1 MASVT
6 GATSRLSV
14 IAATLAV
21 ATATSWAGAD
31 EPEEAARPDV
41 GEHEGVEAPR
51 LLQHHEATYP
61 AAAKEAGLEA
71 DVVLELLVGVD
82 GKVVTSVVAEPVGHG
97 FDEAAQ
103 GASLHF
109 LFTPA
114 LRDGHPV
121 AARIRYRYLFRIAPA
136 KPATPK
142 PQPPATQ
149 KGQLRG
155 RVVTGSPPT
164 AVAGA
169 QVIVTL
175 PDGTTRELLTDA
187 EGFWQLADAE
197 AGRYQISIRA
207 SGFKPITR
215 DVDLT
220 AGERWRDTSAIE
232 PAAAT
237 STEEPLEVNV
247 EGERPPREVTRRTLS
262 KRELETMPGS
272 MGDAMRAVQS
282 LPGVAPTY
290 VGSQQIVV
298 RGTDP
303 TDSIAYID
311 GMYVMDI
318 YHLWG
323 LSSVVPTEML
333 DHLDLYPGNYSVKY
347 GRGKG
352 GLVEAGLRD
361 PIDDGHTHGFAQLDL
376 IDARLMLEGPVPG
389 MDGTTYIGA
398 VRRSH
403 LDAIAMPAL
412 GWPVTPVYN
421 DYQFFV
427 VTHPTPD
434 SRLRLGVLGAND
446 RFTYENED
454 EVSAMQLDSR
464 AGFFYLNSVYEA
476 RLSDQ
481 VDWTHTLAVGR
492 IYRRFSYTSVDDSFH
507 VDAPA
512 YPIGAR
518 TELGWRLIPGLRL
531 NLGTDIHYAPYRV
544 ELRLP
549 EQPASQSQPT
559 ARTAFQP
566 LTEVETSETHLQPAA
581 YAELVATPTVALR
594 VIGGVRVDYY
604 RTIDHVD
611 VSPRLSARYDLVRAP
626 ERTTLKGGVGLF
638 TQPPPPELVLPGFGT
653 PGLRS
658 SRAIQSSLGVE
669 QTLGDSVEASVE
681 GFTYRLSDLVRRDV
695 SPSGE
700 LEYDNSGEGVTY
712 GLETL
717 VRIKPASRFYGWLA
731 YTLSRSLRRQTSDDP
746 LVLASTDVTH
756 VLTALGSYRLGRG
769 WEAGLKFQYVS
780 GTPYTPTVG
789 AIYSS
794 TTNEYLRIRGEPNSA
809 RLPAYHE
816 LDLRVEKRWALGKS
830 VTLTT
835 YLDLINVYGKDHI
848 LGERCSD
855 DLTRCEYATHPM
867 PMIPS
872 LGVRGEF

>member
-1 MASVT
+1 MALVTAAT
-6 GATSRLSV
+6 GAR
-14 IAATLAV
+14 
-21 ATATSWAGAD
+21 AD
-31 EPEEAARPDV
+31 ETPEPDAPEAE
-41 GEHEGVEAPR
+41 EHVGVEPPR
-51 LLQHHEATYP
+51 LLQQHEATYP
-61 AAAKEAGLEA
+61 PPAKEAGLEA
-71 DVVLELLVGVD
+71 DVVLELLVGAD
-82 GKVVTSVVAEPVGHG
+82 GKVADSVVVEPAGHG
-97 FDEAAQ
+97 FDEAARE
-103 GASLHF
+103 ASLHF
-109 LFTPA
+109 LFAPA
-114 LRDGHPV
+114 LRDGRPV
-121 AARIRYRYLFRIAPA
+121 AALIHYRYLFRIAPTE
-136 KPATPK
+136 PAAPEPT
-142 PQPPATQ
+142 PPAQTA
-149 KGQLRG
+149 G
-155 RVVTGSPPT
+155 RLHGKIVTGSPPM

-169 QVIVTL
+169 EVLITL

-187 EGFWQLADAE
+187 AGIWQLDEAEPGRYRIAVRAPGFEPIARDAE
-197 AGRYQISIRA
+197 LAAG
-207 SGFKPITR
+207 
-215 DVDLT
+215 
-220 AGERWRDTSAIE
+220 GEWQDTSSME
-232 PAAAT
+232 PAGVD
-237 STEEPLEVNV
+237 SPEEQLEVSV
-247 EGERPPREVTRRTLS
+247 EGERPAREVTRRTLS

-272 MGDAMRAVQS
+272 MGDALRAVQS

-303 TDSIAYID
+303 ADTVAYID

-389 MDGTTYIGA
+389 MDGYTYIGA

-446 RFTYENED
+446 RFTYEDED
-454 EVSAMQLDSR
+454 DVSAMQLDSR
-464 AGFFYLNSVYEA
+464 SGFFYLSSVYEA
-476 RLSDQ
+476 RLSEE
-481 VDWTHTLAVGR
+481 VDWTHTLAVGH
-492 IYRRFSYTSVDDSFH
+492 IYRRFSYSSADDSFH

-512 YPIGAR
+512 YPIGTR
-518 TELGWRLIPGLRL
+518 TELGWRFLPGLRL

-549 EQPASQSQPT
+549 EQPASQSQQT

-566 LTEVETSETHLQPAA
+566 LAEVDTTETHLQPAA
-581 YAELVATPTVALR
+581 YAELVATPTAAVR
-594 VIGGVRVDYY
+594 VIGGFRVDYY

-611 VSPRLSARYDLVRAP
+611 VSPRLSARYDVVQAP
-626 ERTTLKGGVGLF
+626 ERTTIKGGIGLF

-658 SRAIQSSLGVE
+658 SRAIQSSVGVE
-669 QTLGDSVEASVE
+669 QTLGDTAEASLE
-681 GFTYRLSDLVRRDV
+681 GFTYHLSDLIRRDV
-695 SPSGE
+695 SPNGE
-700 LEYDNSGEGVTY
+700 LEYENSGEGITY

-717 VRIKPASRFYGWLA
+717 LRIKPASRFYGWLA
-731 YTLSRSLRRQTSDDP
+731 YTLSRSLRRQTEDDP
-746 LVLASTDVTH
+746 LVVASTDVTH
-756 VLTALGSYRLGRG
+756 ILTVLGSYRLGRG
-769 WEAGLKFQYVS
+769 WEAGAKFQYVS

-789 AIYSS
+789 AVYSS
-794 TTNEYLRIRGEPNSA
+794 TTNEYLRVRGEPNSA
-809 RLPAYHE
+809 RLPAFHE
-816 LDLRVEKRWALGKS
+816 LDLRVEKRWALGDS

-835 YLDLINVYGKDHI
+835 YLDLINVYGKDRV

-855 DLTRCEYATHPM
+855 DLTRCDYNTHPM